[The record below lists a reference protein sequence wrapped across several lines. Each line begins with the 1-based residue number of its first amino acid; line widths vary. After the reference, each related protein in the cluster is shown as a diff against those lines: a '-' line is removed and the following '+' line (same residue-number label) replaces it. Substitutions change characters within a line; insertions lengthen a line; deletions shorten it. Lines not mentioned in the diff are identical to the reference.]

1 MGLFSNLIV
10 INANYDKVLY
20 YIDKMMSENDR
31 FCTCARCKQDALALA
46 LNTLPPHY
54 FVDADLKETTDLGSP
69 WILIEVA
76 AREALERVNM
86 FPHHNTKGRESLDG
100 LSDMPPIARDTGT
113 DG

>member
-1 MGLFSNLIV
+1 LLTNLIV

-20 YIDKMMSENDR
+20 YIDKMLSENDR
-31 FCTCARCKQDALALA
+31 FCRCMRCRQDAAALA

-54 FVDADLKETTDLGSP
+54 FVNGDLKESTDLGSP

-76 AREALERVNM
+76 AREALEQVHKS
-86 FPHHNTKGRESLDG
+86 PHHKPSYEDSEGSRPAVNPLVQ
-100 LSDMPPIARDTGT
+100 DTGT